1 MSRVTFRQIAAD
13 QANIH
18 DEDGDCVGEV
28 FRYPDILRSGQL
40 IYAIHYF
47 EDPRGPAHVSD
58 RSRIRQV
65 AEERLASHPL
75 LP

>member
-1 MSRVTFRQIAAD
+1 MSRVTFKQIAAD

-28 FRYPDILRSGQL
+28 FRYPDILKPGQS
-40 IYAIHYF
+40 IFAIHYF

-65 AEERLASHPL
+65 AEERLASRPL
-75 LP
+75 F

>member
-1 MSRVTFRQIAAD
+1 MSRVTFKQIASD

-28 FRYPDILRSGQL
+28 FRYPDILRPGQL
-40 IYAIHYF
+40 IYAILYF

-58 RSRIRQV
+58 RSRIRDQ
-65 AEERLASHPL
+65 AQRRYDTHPL
-75 LP
+75 L